1 MSDATMSIPL
11 EKATEGV
18 IGAVQP
24 TREHLGDIEFGW
36 PLLEQLVEMQI
47 GHAIAVRER
56 DVIAVEVSEGTASM
70 IERAG
75 ALCRRVGWI
84 LLDAAPAGDPDA
96 CVVTV
101 EKIEQLAA
109 AGGRCLAVG
118 AGVVAFADKPAV
130 IRAADQAG
138 IAIVGVGQ
146 PGSVIGYQG
155 SP

>member
-11 EKATEGV
+11 EMATEGV

-75 ALCRRVGWI
+75 ELCRRIGWS
-84 LLDAAPAGDPDA
+84 LLDTAPADDPEA

-101 EKIEQLAA
+101 ERIGQLAA

-118 AGVVAFADKPAV
+118 AGAVAFVDKTAV
-130 IRAADQAG
+130 IRAADRTR

-146 PGSVIGYQG
+146 RGSVIGCQG